1 MIEGHGDDL
10 YKYDGIKM
18 NSSSNTNCY
27 ADLKPLE
34 HHLKT
39 VLAKAIASY
48 PEPQPKR
55 LEALIADR
63 SGILPEEVCV
73 TSGATEAIYLIS
85 QTFKGSRSVIP
96 QPTFSE
102 YADACR
108 IHGHI
113 VSVGATAAGG
123 YETRPYID
131 DEQLQ
136 NSSGRAA
143 ATGGYE
149 TSPYIDD
156 VQLQSCSG
164 RATARVAPTVW
175 LCNPNNPTGK
185 VIPKDILEET
195 ISKSEGTLF
204 VVDQSYES
212 FTLCPLLT
220 DKEAVKMGNVLLI
233 HSMTKRYAIPGLR
246 LGYIVG
252 DKELLDRVRAQRM
265 PWSVNSLAI
274 EAGIFL
280 TNNSKYERPQ
290 GSLGVKSEELRVK
303 SYGRPQG
310 SPLQESQRLRNKLN
324 EIPGIE
330 TFDSDTHFFLARL
343 TNGKASDLKEYL
355 ARQHGILIRD
365 ASNFPTLDQSYF
377 RIAARIPEENNLL
390 IEAIKMF
397 LNTHNAQ

>member
-18 NSSSNTNCY
+18 NFSSNTNCY

-34 HHLKT
+34 QHLKT
-39 VLAKAIASY
+39 VLEKAIASY

-73 TSGATEAIYLIS
+73 TAGATEAIYLIA
-85 QTFKGSRSVIP
+85 QTFKGSKSVIP

-102 YADACR
+102 YADACH
-108 IHGHI
+108 IHNHI
-113 VSVGATAAGG
+113 VSLGATLEG
-123 YETRPYID
+123 
-131 DEQLQ
+131 
-136 NSSGRAA
+136 
-143 ATGGYE
+143 
-149 TSPYIDD
+149 
-156 VQLQSCSG
+156 
-164 RATARVAPTVW
+164 ARLVW
-175 LCNPNNPTGK
+175 MCNPNNPTGK
-185 VIPKDILEET
+185 VIPKDTLKET
-195 ISKSEGTLF
+195 ISISKETFF
-204 VVDQSYES
+204 VIDQSYES

-220 DKEAVKMGNVLLI
+220 DKEAVKMGNLLLI

-252 DKELLDRVRAQRM
+252 DKELLGRVRAQRM

-280 TNNSKYERPQ
+280 TYS
-290 GSLGVKSEELRVK
+290 GEEKPV
-303 SYGRPQG
+303 
-310 SPLQESQRLRNKLN
+310 PLQESQRLRNKLN
-324 EIPGIE
+324 EISGIE

-355 ARQHGILIRD
+355 ARQQGILIRD
-365 ASNFPTLDQSYF
+365 ASNFPTLDQNYF
-377 RIAARIPEENNLL
+377 RIAARTPEENDFL
-390 IEAIKMF
+390 IETIRKF
-397 LNTHNAQ
+397 LNPDSGKVT

>member
-18 NSSSNTNCY
+18 NFSSNTNCY
-27 ADLKPLE
+27 ADLKTLE

-39 VLAKAIASY
+39 VLAKAIACY

-73 TSGATEAIYLIS
+73 TSGGTEAIYLIA
-85 QTFKGSRSVIP
+85 QTFKGSKSVIP

-113 VSVGATAAGG
+113 VSVEATAAGG

-131 DEQLQ
+131 D
-136 NSSGRAA
+136 
-143 ATGGYE
+143 
-149 TSPYIDD
+149 
-156 VQLQSCSG
+156 VQLRSCSG
-164 RATARVAPTVW
+164 RASARVAPTVW

-185 VIPKDILEET
+185 VIPKNILEET

-252 DKELLDRVRAQRM
+252 DTGLLNRVRAQRM

-280 TNNSKYERPQ
+280 TNAGGYTTRPYRLEGENSGQAQDLPLQWATARERVIAKER
-290 GSLGVKSEELRVK
+290 STARVAPT
-303 SYGRPQG
+303 S
-310 SPLQESQRLRNKLN
+310 LQESQRLRNKLN

-343 TNGKASDLKEYL
+343 TNCKASDLKEYL

-365 ASNFPTLDQSYF
+365 ASNFPTLDQGYF
-377 RIAARIPEENNLL
+377 RIAARTPEENDLL